1 MNLSYILTVT
11 PLKMP
16 TLSPGGMHL
25 QSQLLGKLR
34 EQDHLSQGVEDN

>member
-11 PLKMP
+11 PLKMQ

-34 EQDHLSQGVEDN
+34 KEEDLSQGVEDN